1 MSKTFALRLFNSN
14 MLRTTAH
21 ISFWVSCFR
30 AASLDTLVRSQ
41 QHISFRSHRP
51 NSRCKNFTAHKCTP
65 LIRERSPAL
74 PNGKSNDTTLYL
86 DFQKAPDLACLLRMT
101 TIHTLYLLWCRR
113 LRRTGTFF
121 FLLTAFENKLYYGG
135 FHSTR
140 CTWSLRWAG
149 GQHIG
154 ALFLIIGCKQRNFVL
169 TSNTGHFSWP

>member
-1 MSKTFALRLFNSN
+1 

-21 ISFWVSCFR
+21 ISFWVSCFC

-41 QHISFRSHRP
+41 QHISFLSHGP

-74 PNGKSNDTTLYL
+74 PNGKSNETTLYL

-101 TIHTLYLLWCRR
+101 TTHALYLLWCRR
-113 LRRTGTFF
+113 LRRTDTFF
-121 FLLTAFENKLYYGG
+121 LFLLTAFENRMNYGG

-149 GQHIG
+149 GQHICAPFLLLDASKEILSSQAIPITFLG
-154 ALFLIIGCKQRNFVL
+154 HRIASTALL
-169 TSNTGHFSWP
+169 